1 MVQSVYE
8 GATIRKFWL
17 YLAMSLASVTVLG
30 GTSASTASEFSG
42 PAQAPRSPEAL
53 PVSEASRAPETPPP
67 NVVLLVLDDAAAA
80 DIAYMPNVQ
89 TRLVDRGTTFARYYS
104 PWPLCCPARASIL
117 TGRYPHN
124 HQVIG
129 NLGPLGGFTAFEDD
143 QTIATWL
150 NPTYRTGFVGKY
162 FNDYADT
169 AAGRRYV
176 PPGWDSWRASVEPS
190 TYAYLHQRLNID
202 GTLTRFDG
210 YATTTF
216 GEMGREFLESDGESP
231 FFLYQSFVAPHN
243 GGPREPDDPSIGSP
257 HVEAKYVDTYVGPT
271 VSTDPSFNEA
281 DVSDKPADVRSRPL
295 LSAEQIAEIGEQT
308 SQRRESL
315 RSVDNQ
321 ISFIINA
328 VKRQGQIDNT
338 YFILLSDNGF
348 FAGEHRIATGK
359 HLAYE
364 PAAKVPLIIRGP
376 GIEAGASFDG
386 LAGHQD
392 IAPTILDMTDQSRD
406 PAAPPLDGLSL
417 LGLLD
422 ASSGSD
428 RVMLL
433 ERAQVDPYS
442 DVRIA
447 RTDVESDLSTV
458 TWITH
463 GMVTPDGWKYL
474 EYPRTAEVEMY
485 NLNSDPSEETNVADR
500 PRWAA
505 KQSELRDLLLQYK
518 ECRGASCR

>member
-1 MVQSVYE
+1 MRGQK
-8 GATIRKFWL
+8 IRKFWL
-17 YLAMSLASVTVLG
+17 YLALSLASATVLG
-30 GTSASTASEFSG
+30 GVSASTASNTSDPG
-42 PAQAPRSPEAL
+42 LSPRPPAAL
-53 PVSEASRAPETPPP
+53 PVTERRAPAPA
-67 NVVLLVLDDAAAA
+67 NVVVLVLDDATAA
-80 DIAYMPNVQ
+80 DIAYMPKVQ
-89 TRLVDRGTTFARYYS
+89 ARLVDRGTTFARYYS
-104 PWPLCCPARASIL
+104 PWPLCCPARATIL

-129 NLGPLGGFTAFEDD
+129 NLAPLGGFTAFEDE

-150 NPTYRTGFVGKY
+150 TPAYRTGFVGKY

-169 AAGRRYV
+169 PEGRRYV

-190 TYAYLHQRLNID
+190 TYSYLRQRLNID
-202 GTLTRFDG
+202 GTLTWFDG

-216 GEMGREFLESDGESP
+216 GEMGRDFLESNVEAP
-231 FFLYQSFVAPHN
+231 FLLYQSFVAPHN

-257 HVEAKYVDTYVGPT
+257 YVEPKYVDTYGGPT

-281 DVSDKPADVRSRPL
+281 DVSDKPADVQSRPL

-321 ISFIINA
+321 ISFLINA
-328 VKRQGQIDNT
+328 VKQRGQIDNT

-359 HLAYE
+359 HLPYE

-406 PAAPPLDGLSL
+406 RAAPPLDGLSL
-417 LGLLD
+417 LGLLG
-422 ASSGSD
+422 APSGSD

-447 RTDVESDLSTV
+447 TTDVESDLSTV

-463 GMVTPDGWKYL
+463 GMVTPEGWKYL
-474 EYPRTAEVEMY
+474 EYPRTGEVEMY
-485 NLNSDPSEETNVADR
+485 DLNSDPYEETNVAGR

-505 KQSELRDLLLQYK
+505 KQTELHDVLLQYK